1 VKAVLLVGG
10 EGTRLRPLTWS
21 MPKGM
26 VPIANQPF
34 LDRQLTWLARH
45 GVDEVILSLGY
56 LPDAFHAHFP
66 DDRFGP
72 IRLRYAV
79 EPKPLGTAGG
89 IRFAAEGIDERFVVC
104 NGDNLTALD
113 LGAMIKFHDER
124 GAEAS
129 IYLTRVADPSAFG
142 VVPTRPDG
150 EVVGF
155 VEKPPRDQAPTN
167 WINAGIYV
175 LEPALL
181 ERVPERMN
189 VSIEREVFPRMV
201 STRSALYA
209 YQYDGYWLDIGT
221 PATYLQANADVLA
234 GELGVPPAPDAVDH
248 GDCVWV
254 QPGGRPAE
262 DARLEGPLLIG
273 SGAVVASGA
282 TVTASVLGAGASV
295 GEGARVV
302 RSVLFPGARVA
313 PGAEIIDSV
322 LGAGS
327 VLQDGAV
334 IADVT
339 IVGAAIQIPAGTHIS
354 GGRIPA
360 DEAAARAT
368 Q

>member
-1 VKAVLLVGG
+1 VLLVGG
-10 EGTRLRPLTWS
+10 EGTRLRPLTYS

-34 LDRQLTWLARH
+34 LERQLTWLARH
-45 GVDEVILSLGY
+45 GIDEVILSLGY

-66 DDRFGP
+66 DDRFGS

-79 EPKPLGTAGG
+79 EPKPFGTAGG
-89 IRFAAEGIDERFVVC
+89 IRFAADGIDERFVVC

-113 LGAMIKFHDER
+113 LGSMIKFHDER

-129 IYLTRVADPSAFG
+129 IYLTRVDDPSAFG
-142 VVPTRPDG
+142 VVPTRPGG

-175 LEPALL
+175 LEPSVLD
-181 ERVPERMN
+181 RIPERMN

-201 STRSALYA
+201 ATRAPLFA

-221 PATYLQANADVLA
+221 PATYLQANGDVLA
-234 GELGVPPAPDAVDH
+234 GELGVPPVAGAVDQ
-248 GDCVWV
+248 GDGIWV
-254 QPGGRPAE
+254 QPGGRPAD
-262 DARLEGPLLIG
+262 DARLEGPLLVG
-273 SGAVVASGA
+273 SGAVVAGGA
-282 TVTASVLGAGASV
+282 TVVSSVVGAGATV

-313 PGAEIIDSV
+313 PGAEVIDSV

-327 VLQDGAV
+327 VLREGAV

-339 IVGAAIQIPAGTHIS
+339 IVGAAMEIAAGTHIS
-354 GGRIPA
+354 GGRIPI
-360 DEAAARAT
+360 DEPAAR
-368 Q
+368 